1 MEAPRILSWGGGQ
14 EKLEV
19 LSELDVERWS
29 SQPMDKGRKEQLKQ
43 RKKKITVPTGMGK
56 RQSDF

>member
-1 MEAPRILSWGGGQ
+1 
-14 EKLEV
+14 
-19 LSELDVERWS
+19 
-29 SQPMDKGRKEQLKQ
+29 MDKGEKDQLKQ

>member
-1 MEAPRILSWGGGQ
+1 MQTNLQGQ
-14 EKLEV
+14 N
-19 LSELDVERWS
+19 SDQWWC
-29 SQPMDKGRKEQLKQ
+29 SQTMDKGEKDQLKQ

>member
-19 LSELDVERWS
+19 ISELDVERWS

-43 RKKKITVPTGMGK
+43 RKKQNYCTNWNGEKAV
-56 RQSDF
+56 